1 MNCHCTSTDRTIHP
15 IQKIETKT
23 NKQVED
29 IPSKHDLMHQF
40 TTKKKENSMAVQL
53 VVSTLCNYRLISLKQ
68 VTRLLKKEQW
78 VYKLRNSSDLK
89 YLPVLGLFLM
99 EHHRKKTSIFAVI
112 QHATD
117 PKEQSSRQFVSFF
130 SIGINACVYF
140 FMLGPYMSKILYH
153 ICPKVHIA
161 QPSAYLNCCSW
172 LRRRRCLQRITGSS
186 LATTCGP
193 LVLQE
198 NKAERLQW

>member
-1 MNCHCTSTDRTIHP
+1 MTSCTNSQPKKREQYGSSTGCKYI
-15 IQKIETKT
+15 
-23 NKQVED
+23 
-29 IPSKHDLMHQF
+29 
-40 TTKKKENSMAVQL
+40 VQL
-53 VVSTLCNYRLISLKQ
+53 QRLISLKQ

-89 YLPVLGLFLM
+89 YLPVLVLFLM

-140 FMLGPYMSKILYH
+140 FYARTIYEQNSVSHLPKGTYSTAFGLFELLLMATEKEVSSENYRILPGY
-153 ICPKVHIA
+153 
-161 QPSAYLNCCSW
+161 YLWSPGTA
-172 LRRRRCLQRITGSS
+172 R
-186 LATTCGP
+186 
-193 LVLQE
+193 E
-198 NKAERLQW
+198 

>member
-1 MNCHCTSTDRTIHP
+1 MTSCTNSQPKKREQYGSSTGCKYI
-15 IQKIETKT
+15 
-23 NKQVED
+23 
-29 IPSKHDLMHQF
+29 
-40 TTKKKENSMAVQL
+40 VQL
-53 VVSTLCNYRLISLKQ
+53 QRLISLKQ

-89 YLPVLGLFLM
+89 YLPVLVLFLM

-161 QPSAYLNCCSW
+161 QPLAYLNCCSW